1 MGKCSFRAVIAVIA
15 VGLLAGCG
23 AKQELIPGAEKM
35 TDDQKKEQV
44 QKYVSQWSQNLN
56 AALKSKNLEMLPCTY
71 SGVLADGQC
80 DLDLSE
86 LNGLFEAGL
95 GEAGIGIMEMAP
107 GLSKVKMLYKLP
119 ANKDPAKAECKV
131 TIAIGVPTGFTY
143 VAEYRP
149 DPRVFAVYL
158 PQK

>member
-1 MGKCSFRAVIAVIA
+1 MLKRGIPVLIAVA
-15 VGLLAGCG
+15 VLAGCG

-44 QKYVSQWSQNLN
+44 QKYIGQWMQHLN
-56 AALKSKNLEMLPCTY
+56 AALKSKRLEMLPCTY
-71 SGVLADGQC
+71 SGVQTDAQC
-80 DLDLSE
+80 DLDVSE
-86 LNGLFEAGL
+86 LNGMFEAGL
-95 GEAGIGIMEMAP
+95 SEAGIGILELAP

-119 ANKDPAKAECKV
+119 ASKDPARAECKV